1 MIRVGVL
8 GAAGR
13 MGREVVRAVGAA
25 EDLELVAA
33 VDPHHAGS
41 RVEGMPVVADAQALR
56 AGDVA
61 VDFTRPDAVL
71 ANARSCLERGVHAV
85 IGTTG
90 IGPEG
95 LEQIRTLADGGAAN
109 AIVASNFALGAALL
123 LRFAA
128 EAARHFDAVEVIEL
142 HHEGKVDAPSGT
154 AIAIAGR
161 IAAARS
167 GARPAPGGDDG
178 HPGARGADVEGIRV
192 HSVRLPGVLAHHEAI
207 FGGPGQ
213 TLSIGHDT
221 TDRTCYLP
229 GVLLAIRAVATRP
242 GLTIGLDALLS

>member
-1 MIRVGVL
+1 VIRVGVL

-13 MGREVVRAVGAA
+13 MGREVVRAVGEAG
-25 EDLELVAA
+25 DLELVAA

-41 RVEGMPVVADAQALR
+41 LVEGVPVVADARSLQ

-71 ANARSCLERGVHAV
+71 ENARSCLERGVHAV

-95 LEQIRTLADGGAAN
+95 LEQIRALADGGTAN

-128 EAARHFDAVEVIEL
+128 EAARHFDAVEVIER

-167 GARPAPGGDDG
+167 GARPTPGGDDG
-178 HPGARGADVEGIRV
+178 HPGARGADVDGIRV

-229 GVLLAIRAVATRP
+229 GVLLAIRAVTTRP
-242 GLTIGLDALLS
+242 GLTVGLDALLS